1 VTVRWDGADRAPR
14 GVRRAGVARYVLYLA
29 VDGGPRR
36 RVLTTGR
43 TSRRFVVRPGR
54 RYAFTSVAVDRAG
67 NRERLPRRADETISV
82 G

>member
-1 VTVRWDGADRAPR
+1 
-14 GVRRAGVARYVLYLA
+14 
-29 VDGGPRR
+29 
-36 RVLTTGR
+36 VLTTGR

-82 G
+82 A